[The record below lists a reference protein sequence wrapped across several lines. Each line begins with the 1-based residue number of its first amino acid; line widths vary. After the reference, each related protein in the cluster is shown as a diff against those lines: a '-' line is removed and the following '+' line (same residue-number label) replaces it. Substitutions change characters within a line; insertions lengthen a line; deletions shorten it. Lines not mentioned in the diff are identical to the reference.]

1 MKKWLCLLAVLLL
14 PALLCT
20 AAQAAEMA
28 RIEITTVN
36 QAENALDFVTKP
48 VAGHVSSQ
56 IVTWTPGYVIPP
68 EPWYEPCLVSVYDEA
83 GQRQIDRAEAEVKVR
98 GNWTTSYQKK
108 PLRIRFAE
116 AQSMLAL
123 NDGAA
128 MKNWVLLAE
137 YKDGSML
144 RNKAALAIAEG
155 LLAPDGLYAAD
166 AGLVEVT
173 VNGEYM
179 GVYLLSEHQQ
189 VNPDRVNITRPE
201 PEYQGTDIG
210 YFLEFD
216 SYSVNEG
223 ELNRFTVGYANHAPL
238 IPYDGRDGSGRKQAG
253 TTDGFTIKSDIY
265 SAKQRNFIADY
276 VDNVYRILYHAAYR
290 DEAYVFNDACTRIKR
305 TKEITP
311 REAVERAVNVDS
323 LADMYLL
330 NEVVCDADVYL
341 TSFFMR
347 ADFGEGGDRR
357 LTFEAPW
364 DFDSSM
370 GNKNR
375 CAEAQGFYAANIL
388 LDVNDEFTSINPW
401 LAVLMYEDWFQ
412 ELIAQKWTAAYDSGV
427 FTRVLEMISRD
438 AVQYS
443 DAFARNYEKWDN
455 LVNDE
460 EFGHELSWRAA
471 RCSTQQEAADH
482 LRWWLERRV
491 EFLNAHW
498 HVSGRAEA
506 AQE

>member
-1 MKKWLCLLAVLLL
+1 MKKRLCLTVLLML
-14 PALLCT
+14 AALLFN

-28 RIEITTVN
+28 RIEIATVS
-36 QAENALDFVTKP
+36 QADNALDFVMQP
-48 VAGHVSSQ
+48 VAGHVSAQ

-68 EPWYEPCLVSVYDEA
+68 EPWYEPCRITVFDEDGA
-83 GQRQIDRAEAEVKVR
+83 RLIDGAEAEVKVR
-98 GNWTTSYQKK
+98 GNWTTSYPKK
-108 PLRIRFAE
+108 PLRIRFGE
-116 AQSMLAL
+116 AQSMLGL

-144 RNKAALAIAEG
+144 RNKAALAIAAG

-166 AGLVEVT
+166 ARLVEVAI
-173 VNGEYM
+173 NGEYM

-189 VNPDRVNITRPE
+189 VNADRVNITKPKAD
-201 PEYQGTDIG
+201 YQGTDIG

-216 SYSVNEG
+216 DYYVNEE
-223 ELNRFTVGYANHAPL
+223 ELNRFTVSYANNARL
-238 IPYDGRDGSGRKQAG
+238 VPYDGNDGSGRKLAG
-253 TTDGFTIKSDIY
+253 TTRGFTIKSDIY

-276 VDNVYRILYHAAYR
+276 VYNVYRVLYHAAYR

-305 TKEITP
+305 TTEITP
-311 REAVERAVNVDS
+311 REAVERAINVDS
-323 LADMYLL
+323 LADLYLL

-364 DFDSSM
+364 DFDSAM

-375 CAEAQGFYAANIL
+375 CADAQGFYAANIL
-388 LDVNDEFTSINPW
+388 FDVNDSFQSINPW

-412 ELIAQKWTAAYDSGV
+412 EIIAEKWTAAYDAGV
-427 FTRVLEMISRD
+427 FSRVLEMIGRD
-438 AVQYS
+438 AEQYS
-443 DAFARNYEKWDN
+443 DAFARNYDKWDN
-455 LVNDE
+455 LVHNE
-460 EFGHELSWRAA
+460 EFAHELSPMAA
-471 RCSTQQEAADH
+471 RCSTQQEAAAH
-482 LRWWLERRV
+482 LQWWLERRV
-491 EFLNAHW
+491 DFLNAHW
-498 HVSGRAEA
+498 HTANRSGVK
-506 AQE
+506 